1 MKALFTMKAKTLV
14 SGLLFVLI
22 LSAGLSAQ
30 GVNPTNEWI
39 NLYGDQCLLNGS
51 PLPVGAII
59 DAYDPDG
66 VHCGQWI
73 VTEEG
78 TYGFMP
84 VYRDFSG
91 TTLDEGADPG
101 DAITVIINGVA
112 TQQLGPQVPIWTE
125 KGDEYEVNLSA
136 TQTIAVDVLAPSG
149 QFSSPSQILSFRFK
163 VVNIGDGLDLFDL
176 NVYSEHGWQ
185 AEITSDNPT
194 GYADPNDSLDVY
206 VSLQV
211 PSNIVSSMVDTIAL
225 EATSLM
231 DGSVMDIGKTITTV
245 IATSAGDDN
254 SSTLPETF
262 SLNQNYPNPFN
273 PETVIGY
280 SLKKGAEV
288 RLEVYNLLGQMA
300 AVLVDGYQDAGE
312 YTVVFN
318 TLEGG
323 RNYPSGVYFY
333 RLTIDNQTTLTRKMI
348 LMK

>member
-1 MKALFTMKAKTLV
+1 MKALFTMKRKTLV
-14 SGLLFVLI
+14 GGLLFVLI

-30 GVNPTNEWI
+30 GVTPTNEWI
-39 NLYGDQCLLNGS
+39 DLYGDQCLLNGS

-59 DAYDPDG
+59 DAFDPGG
-66 VHCGQWI
+66 VHCGRWI
-73 VTEEG
+73 VTEAG

-84 VYRDFSG
+84 VYRDYSG
-91 TTLDEGADPG
+91 TPEDEGADPG
-101 DAITVIINGVA
+101 DPITLKINGK
-112 TQQLGPQVPIWTE
+112 TTLQLGPQVPVWTE
-125 KGDEYEVNLSA
+125 KGDDFEVNLSA
-136 TQTIAVDVLAPSG
+136 TQTIDLNVLAPNG
-149 QFSSPSQILSFRFK
+149 QFSSPSQILSYRFK
-163 VVNIGDGLDLFDL
+163 VINAGDGIDMFNL

-185 AEITSDNPT
+185 AEITSGKPT
-194 GYADPNDSLDVY
+194 EHADPMDTLDVY

-211 PSNIVSSMVDTIAL
+211 PSNIVSSMVDTLTL
-225 EATSLM
+225 EATSFM
-231 DGSVMDIGKTITTV
+231 DGSVMVASKTITTV

-254 SSTLPETF
+254 SSNLPEKFT
-262 SLNQNYPNPFN
+262 LNQNYPNPFN

-300 AVLVDGYQDAGE
+300 DVLVDGYQDAGE

-318 TLEGG
+318 ALEGG

-333 RLTIDNQTTLTRKMI
+333 RLTVGQVTLTRKMI